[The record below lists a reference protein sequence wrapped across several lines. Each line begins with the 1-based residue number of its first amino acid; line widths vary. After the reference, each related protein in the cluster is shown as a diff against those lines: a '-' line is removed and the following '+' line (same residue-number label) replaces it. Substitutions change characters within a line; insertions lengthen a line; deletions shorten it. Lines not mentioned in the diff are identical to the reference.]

1 MEIAFETAR
10 IAPVWWR
17 AREAV
22 AADATAATHVDRAV
36 RNARVLAR
44 AAIRAIELKPE
55 IPPETVAAI
64 RSLATGTRLARSAL
78 RSPGDEV
85 RARRGAAGRGR
96 ARRARARADDGLSVA
111 AIVSQVRSIAVDLL
125 RALGT
130 DNDDAVRRV
139 RRAGSRPG

>member
-1 MEIAFETAR
+1 M
-10 IAPVWWR
+10 
-17 AREAV
+17 
-22 AADATAATHVDRAV
+22 
-36 RNARVLAR
+36 LAR

-64 RSLATGTRLARSAL
+64 RSLAAGTRLARSAL
-78 RSPGDEV
+78 RTPGDE
-85 RARRGAAGRGR
+85 AGAVDALLAAAEFGGH
-96 ARRARARADDGLSVA
+96 ARAADNGLSVA